1 MLHDLTNRMNQN
13 LLNHPPKAPG
23 VLAEAAC
30 RHFFS
35 RCESFFA
42 RVISALLASTIILD
56 VASAETVP
64 ASEPDRP
71 PGDYSA
77 QMLLDTSTDI
87 LGSPFRYPDCPPRIE
102 SMRITLAP
110 GETGKTHQ
118 HLTPLYGF
126 ILAGEVSVDYENGQ
140 TRVYKTGEAL
150 IEAMDIP
157 HFGYNAGSV
166 PAEILTVYLKCQT
179 PD

>member
-1 MLHDLTNRMNQN
+1 MNDRSNRMNPS
-13 LLNHPPKAPG
+13 LLTPPPKAPG
-23 VLAEAAC
+23 VLTEAAR

-35 RCESFFA
+35 RCKSFSA
-42 RVISALLASTIILD
+42 RGISALLASTIMLG

-64 ASEPDRP
+64 AAEPDRP

-140 TRVYKTGEAL
+140 TRVYKKGEAL